1 LCSGYSLVDIIKEQY
16 YLAKKVNI
24 SILESN
30 LLSNFEREAYI
41 NMLSKELK
49 EEAEALAKIKNRK

>member
-1 LCSGYSLVDIIKEQY
+1 LCGGYSLVDIVKEQY
-16 YLAKKVNI
+16 YLAKRVNI
-24 SILESN
+24 SIFESN

-49 EEAEALAKIKNRK
+49 EEAESMAKAKNR